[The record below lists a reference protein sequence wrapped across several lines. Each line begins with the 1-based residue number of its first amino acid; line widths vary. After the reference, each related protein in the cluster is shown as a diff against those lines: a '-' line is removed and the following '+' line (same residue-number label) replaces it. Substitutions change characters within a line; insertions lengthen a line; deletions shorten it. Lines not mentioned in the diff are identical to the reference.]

1 MFWSKCRFLF
11 PFVLFS
17 NGLMPLFTHSAT
29 LTAHFLWEKKR
40 KFISLFPFLPHLSLN
55 PFMFL
60 RGSSSLI
67 APPAYVLTPT
77 LLCLPL
83 TWFFCRLF
91 LLTPSLPPVSGSL
104 TLFSESPLGPVQVV
118 QEGKLCTALLAHE
131 AMAAAVVPAVTY
143 HLLRMT
149 RDQAQLPHPLAPRKT
164 PEATLEHKPTYPMSN
179 QFMHMNIKMRE
190 PSKKGCNFW
199 TYTSNSPKLQSCR
212 IQVCFLCFE
221 TGL

>member
-1 MFWSKCRFLF
+1 MRK
-11 PFVLFS
+11 
-17 NGLMPLFTHSAT
+17 
-29 LTAHFLWEKKR
+29 EKKVY
-40 KFISLFPFLPHLSLN
+40 FSISI
-55 PFMFL
+55 
-60 RGSSSLI
+60 SSSLVSQ
-67 APPAYVLTPT
+67 PFYVLEGV
-77 LLCLPL
+77 
-83 TWFFCRLF
+83 FFPNSPSSICAHTYSALF
-91 LLTPSLPPVSGSL
+91 TFDMVFLSPFPVDSFIAPVSGSL

-131 AMAAAVVPAVTY
+131 AMAAAVVPLTVTY